1 MREEVLYVVLL
12 NLTKAYNALD
22 REQCMNIIIMYRVWL
37 FTEHLIHQYWK
48 GLTMVARA
56 VSYYSAPFKG
66 SRGVTQG
73 YLLSPTIF
81 NMVVDTVICY

>member
-1 MREEVLYVVLL
+1 M
-12 NLTKAYNALD
+12 
-22 REQCMNIIIMYRVWL
+22 
-37 FTEHLIHQYWK
+37 EHLIHQYWK

-56 VSYYSAPFKG
+56 VSYHIALFKG

-73 YLLSPTIF
+73 YSLSTTIF